1 MCSVSDLSHITVL
14 FTPPNAASS
23 ARGATSYHP
32 ATIHSI
38 NFQKV
43 SSISICC
50 CAHQVGDRIISTN
63 GMMPTGGLAEHAAV
77 QVKWSGKAPSNVS
90 PTEAAVLPN
99 SPVAAMHAVQAA
111 RVKEGDRV
119 LVLGGSGGV
128 GSSLLQLV
136 KDAKVRAGCGG
147 EFREKQGPA
156 REGRGVTQSFF
167 LFLFHTVGD
176 DCGLQPRRFV
186 KDAR

>member
-1 MCSVSDLSHITVL
+1 
-14 FTPPNAASS
+14 
-23 ARGATSYHP
+23 
-32 ATIHSI
+32 
-38 NFQKV
+38 
-43 SSISICC
+43 
-50 CAHQVGDRIISTN
+50 
-63 GMMPTGGLAEHAAV
+63 MMPTGGLAEHAAV

-111 RVKEGDRV
+111 KVKEGDRV

-147 EFREKQGPA
+147 EFREKQGLVSLA
-156 REGRGVTQSFF
+156 SNTRGRG
-167 LFLFHTVGD
+167 G
-176 DCGLQPRRFV
+176 G
-186 KDAR
+186 